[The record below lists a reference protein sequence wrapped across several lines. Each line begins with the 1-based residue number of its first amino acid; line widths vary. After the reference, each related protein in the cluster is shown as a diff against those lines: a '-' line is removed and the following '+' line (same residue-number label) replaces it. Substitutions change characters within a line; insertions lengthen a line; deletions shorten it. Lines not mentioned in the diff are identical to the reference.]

1 MRLTIS
7 IFSIILFF
15 SSCSKNDPNKDSGR
29 KMIPWEFDITIGSYR
44 SHFKADTN
52 NISNGNGCEL
62 HQLIGFQ
69 QGNMELTVRG
79 LSTHDKEYVNGDFLW
94 TGWVFPE
101 GVGLKYPIKDEYPPS
116 NQFFINE
123 KDFPLG
129 KIVSNDTMFHINI
142 IDLGEPWIL
151 NNNGKWSTGKAGI
164 AEIPKQKINCI
175 MYKLNPPGIP
185 FDTTLEVSG
194 KITFGWLKG
203 D

>member
-1 MRLTIS
+1 MRITVLTV
-7 IFSIILFF
+7 SIILLF
-15 SSCSKNDPNKDSGR
+15 SSCSKNDPNIDSGR
-29 KMIPWEFDITIGSYR
+29 KVIPWEFDITIGSYR

-52 NISNGNGCEL
+52 NISDVNCCEL
-62 HQLIGFQ
+62 HQLIGFD

-79 LSTHDKEYVNGDFLW
+79 LSKLDKDYANGDVLS

-101 GVGLKYPIKDEYPPS
+101 GVGVKYPIKYPRD
-116 NQFFINE
+116 NQFSINE

-129 KIVSNDTMFHINI
+129 KIESNDTNFHINI

-151 NNNGKWSTGKAGI
+151 NKRGKWSAGKAGI
-164 AEIPKQKINCI
+164 AEIPKQTINCI
-175 MYKLNPPGIP
+175 MYRLDPLGVP